1 MHKQFC
7 AFGLLSVVNL
17 FPLMYG
23 MYNIKFTS
31 AHKQV
36 RFTSTKISE
45 WRKRL
50 CILLVQGL
58 GSVINNARNEQCNIY
73 CKRMAFS
80 FYKCERIWK

>member
-45 WRKRL
+45 
-50 CILLVQGL
+50 
-58 GSVINNARNEQCNIY
+58 
-73 CKRMAFS
+73 
-80 FYKCERIWK
+80 